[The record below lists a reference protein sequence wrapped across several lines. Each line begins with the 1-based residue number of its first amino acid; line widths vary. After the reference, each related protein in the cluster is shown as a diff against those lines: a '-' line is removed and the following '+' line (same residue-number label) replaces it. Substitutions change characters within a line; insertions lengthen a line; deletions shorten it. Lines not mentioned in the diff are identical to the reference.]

1 MWIIVSFDDEDAV
14 EAVPAHWIKNNMC
27 AWPKKD
33 TKKHIQRRTIPN
45 KFDFNYFK
53 SRILKKGIGT
63 LHEAREMVK
72 LAEETSDLSN
82 IENTKRKK
90 KTTIKNVEPPQYI
103 EKLQLHKN
111 KQNDDLVS
119 REDFDRSITFET
131 SPKKQK
137 TVTSYD
143 FNQNLEHNYKE
154 ISTIENCKTQSL
166 KSKLNMIGSRF
177 SNEGHT
183 NHQMSDCSPSKVKRT
198 LFKPISTS
206 IQENKS
212 SSTTPESNHEIS
224 SIVYTSSSPFKVI
237 SQDNYQS
244 LIPDVHEEIV
254 LSDYNTKQLSN
265 LSHRPST
272 STKHNCNDDL
282 KIKNMM
288 PKPYSSTKFNNYII
302 KDHKRMNEVSPQSNL
317 AITPRGT
324 NSSDQHSDILNRIL
338 NVVLKIRYDVQSIQQ
353 KQMEMEQ
360 ALTVAINQVNETK
373 GSTHQ
378 NISTEAEDFYL
389 MIPIMDEEQ
398 LFIFEEKLL
407 EKSYKLCVVNELK
420 RLQKKELNSTVRGL
434 LKALFND
441 DVLKEYSYVGQKKKK
456 IFCSLRSCAIV
467 FETIRKMKNFQSS
480 TNATIEDPIK
490 KYIAGAGFRKSS
502 KNID

>member
-1 MWIIVSFDDEDAV
+1 M
-14 EAVPAHWIKNNMC
+14 P
-27 AWPKKD
+27 
-33 TKKHIQRRTIPN
+33 
-45 KFDFNYFK
+45 
-53 SRILKKGIGT
+53 
-63 LHEAREMVK
+63 
-72 LAEETSDLSN
+72 
-82 IENTKRKK
+82 
-90 KTTIKNVEPPQYI
+90 
-103 EKLQLHKN
+103 
-111 KQNDDLVS
+111 
-119 REDFDRSITFET
+119 
-131 SPKKQK
+131 
-137 TVTSYD
+137 
-143 FNQNLEHNYKE
+143 
-154 ISTIENCKTQSL
+154 
-166 KSKLNMIGSRF
+166 GSRF
-177 SNEGHT
+177 SNEGRN

-224 SIVYTSSSPFKVI
+224 SIVNTSSSPFKVT

-244 LIPDVHEEIV
+244 LIPDVHEEIL
-254 LSDYNTKQLSN
+254 LSDHNTKQLSN
-265 LSHRPST
+265 LGHRPST
-272 STKHNCNDDL
+272 STQENCNYDFE
-282 KIKNMM
+282 IKNMT

-302 KDHKRMNEVSPQSNL
+302 KDHKRMNVSPQSNL

-324 NSSDQHSDILNRIL
+324 NSSGQHSDILNRIL

-360 ALTVAINQVNETK
+360 TLTDAINQVNETK
-373 GSTHQ
+373 GSSNHQ
-378 NISTEAEDFYL
+378 NISTEGEDFYL

-420 RLQKKELNSTVRGL
+420 RLQKKKLNSTVRGL
-434 LKALFND
+434 LKALFSD